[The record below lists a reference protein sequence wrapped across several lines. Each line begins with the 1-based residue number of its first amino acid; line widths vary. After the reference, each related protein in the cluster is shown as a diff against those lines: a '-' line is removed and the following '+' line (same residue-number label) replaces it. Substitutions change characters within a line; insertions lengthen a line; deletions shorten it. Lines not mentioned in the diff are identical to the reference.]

1 MDRRDDVTTRRRDES
16 TPSTRV
22 ETTFL
27 FTGRDRSTRGDSA
40 DDASP

>member
-1 MDRRDDVTTRRRDES
+1 VTTRRRDDA
-16 TPSTRV
+16 TPSTRI